1 MMQRAL
7 NIVEYIQDNPIK
19 TFSDKYNEKFLN
31 EIKKSFVEYE
41 EQLFIDMFY
50 HHFGWRCYERHGFSV
65 DLDNVWKMIGFTQ
78 KGNAKRMLEK
88 YFILDKDYKIEPVF
102 ICEHEKIKLRCK
114 ICDGCHICQ
123 HNIIKSTCNSKKCV
137 FIEVPH
143 RGGHN
148 LKSYILT
155 KHAFKCLCAKAG
167 TKEGDKIFYFYEKV
181 ENIIECL
188 YEEQFLEMEEEL
200 DNVKHELNEIDDD
213 AEFIK
218 FSEKRQKREQESK
231 KNDFTKNL
239 DDLLYLTSQKRNLT
253 KHLTT
258 NYKENVHYIIDTN
271 IQHKSQTRH
280 GGHNIVIYML
290 TEEAFELFKSSYN
303 LRNRYIVELNDKI
316 KCINNYAMC
325 IENQTIGFI
334 ENSFK
339 DVLNCKR
346 QYKFDKYRVDLYF
359 IDYKLIVECDEH
371 GHNDRD
377 KIKEK
382 IREDYLISL
391 GNKIIRY
398 NPNDASFDLS
408 NVLREIYK
416 VIMTTSL

>member
-1 MMQRAL
+1 MMQQAFK
-7 NIVEYIQDNPIK
+7 IVELIETNPIK
-19 TFSDKYNEKFLN
+19 SFSDKYNEKFLN
-31 EIKKSFVEYE
+31 EIKKNFVEYE

-50 HHFGWRCYERHGFSV
+50 HHFGWYYYDRPGFNV
-65 DLDNVWKMIGFTQ
+65 DLDKVWKMIGFTQ

-88 YFILDKDYKIEPVF
+88 YFILDKDYKIESV
-102 ICEHEKIKLRCK
+102 ICEHGKIYLRCK
-114 ICDGCHICQ
+114 ICDGRNVCE
-123 HNIIKSTCNSKKCV
+123 HNKIKSTCNSKKCV
-137 FIEVPH
+137 FVEVPH

-148 LKSYILT
+148 LKSYYLT
-155 KHAFKCLCAKAG
+155 RHAFKCLCAKAG
-167 TKEGDKIFYFYEKV
+167 TKEGDKILYFYEKV
-181 ENIIECL
+181 ENIIERL
-188 YEEQFLEMEEEL
+188 YEDQFFEMEEEL
-200 DNVKHELNEIDDD
+200 DNVKHELKEIDDD

-218 FSEKRQKREQESK
+218 FCEERQKIEQESK

-239 DDLLYLTSQKRNLT
+239 DDLLYLTAKNNLT
-253 KHLTT
+253 NHLTK
-258 NYKENVHYIIDTN
+258 NYKENVHYIIDHN
-271 IQHKSQTRH
+271 FQKKSQR

-339 DVLNCKR
+339 GVLNCKR
-346 QYKFDKYRVDLYF
+346 QYKFDRYKVDLYF
-359 IDYKLIVECDEH
+359 IDYKLIIECDEH
-371 GHNDRD
+371 GHSDRNQ
-377 KIKEK
+377 IKEK
-382 IREDYLISL
+382 MREDYLMSL

-398 NPNDASFDLS
+398 NPNDESFDLS

-416 VIMTTSL
+416 VIMTPLCM

>member
-1 MMQRAL
+1 MTQLAL

-19 TFSDKYNEKFLN
+19 SFSDKYNEKFMN

-50 HHFGWRCYERHGFSV
+50 HHFSWCYYLRHGFAV

-88 YFILDKDYKIEPVF
+88 YFILDKDYKIETVR
-102 ICEHEKIKLRCK
+102 ICDHGKIYLRCK
-114 ICDGCHICQ
+114 ICDGCSICE
-123 HNIIKSTCNSKKCV
+123 HNVIKSTCNSEKCLFV
-137 FIEVPH
+137 EVPH

-148 LKSYILT
+148 LKSYVLT
-155 KHAFKCLCAKAG
+155 KHAFKSLCAKAG
-167 TKEGDKIFYFYEKV
+167 TKEGDKILYFYEKV
-181 ENIIECL
+181 ENIIERL
-188 YEEQFLEMEEEL
+188 YEDQFFEMEEEL
-200 DNVKHELNEIDDD
+200 DNVKHELKEIDDD

-218 FSEKRQKREQESK
+218 FCEERQKREEQSK

-239 DDLLYLTSQKRNLT
+239 DDLLYLTAKTNLARHLT
-253 KHLTT
+253 K
-258 NYKENVHYIIDTN
+258 NYKENIHYIIDTN
-271 IQHKSQTRH
+271 FQHKSQRRH

-334 ENSFK
+334 ENSYK
-339 DVLNCKR
+339 DILNVKR
-346 QYKFDKYRVDLYF
+346 QFNVGKYRVDLYF
-359 IDYKLIVECDEH
+359 IDYKLVVECDEFNH
-371 GHNDRD
+371 TDRD
-377 KIKEK
+377 EIKEK
-382 IREDYLISL
+382 IREEYILSL

-398 NPNDASFDLS
+398 NPNQKEFDLS
-408 NVLREIYK
+408 NVLREINK
-416 VIMTTSL
+416 LLFSKGV